1 MEDKLKEV
9 FDREMG
15 KWEENEK
22 ELDKFLNNIDG
33 DTPAF
38 MVVMLLMVKTARAAA
53 GSGWKKESFLHL
65 AASAFDDA
73 EAEDEEM
80 SKELH

>member
-1 MEDKLKEV
+1 MEDELKKV

-15 KWEENEK
+15 KWEENER

-38 MVVMLLMVKTARAAA
+38 MVVMLLMVKTARAATQ
-53 GSGWKKESFLHL
+53 SGWKKESFLHL
-65 AASAFDDA
+65 AETAFDDA
-73 EAEDEEM
+73 KAEDEERA
-80 SKELH
+80 KELH